1 MRIVSWGKVGNEF
14 YFRLERNG
22 EYGKIQINLGL
33 LLQEF
38 EDDIVWQDDEE

>member
-1 MRIVSWGKVGNEF
+1 MRIVSCENVGNEF

-22 EYGKIQINLGL
+22 EYGEIQINMRL

-38 EDDIVWQDDEE
+38 EDDIVWDEVIE